1 MLGIAVVWSPIAERG
16 DPIDSVA
23 VNRIWMEGP
32 EQRELL
38 HWISRMMGEPE
49 TSLSVADLGR
59 RDILASRH
67 QATYEPEIG
76 LREGIDGGRQD
87 AAETEGTGEYLVCE
101 VVRHGPAPSEPD
113 LRLLALREQEL
124 KHVKLRL
131 LEHRPRDFRT
141 ERATEVYQ
149 GYVAGSSRFI

>member
-1 MLGIAVVWSPIAERG
+1 MNSA
-16 DPIDSVA
+16 SVYG
-23 VNRIWMEGP
+23 IWMEGS

-38 HWISRMMGEPE
+38 RWISRMMGGQE
-49 TSLSVADLGR
+49 TSLSVTDLGR
-59 RDILASRH
+59 REMPVSRL
-67 QATYEPEIG
+67 QATYEHEIG

-149 GYVAGSSRFI
+149 DYVAGSSRFI